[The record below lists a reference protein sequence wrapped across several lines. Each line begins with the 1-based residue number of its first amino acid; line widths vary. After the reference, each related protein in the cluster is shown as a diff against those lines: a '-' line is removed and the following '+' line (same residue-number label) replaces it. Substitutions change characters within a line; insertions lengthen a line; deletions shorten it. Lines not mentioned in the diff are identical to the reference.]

1 MRTLLILNRMT
12 REENFRVND
21 VCIRRFKYE
30 GRKGLINKNG
40 DLSMDGGKGKH
51 HFCKTN
57 IFV

>member
-40 DLSMDGGKGKH
+40 DLSMDGG
-51 HFCKTN
+51 
-57 IFV
+57 